1 MRSTKRL
8 VFLLVAIIGLS
19 FIAGNLCAEKPL
31 KAPKPVYVAPAE
43 SYGLLPPPVDLRAL
57 RPYARSLLGQMAPPP
72 SWDWRTMSGVTS
84 VKNQNP
90 YGTCWAFATL
100 GDLESKVLINE
111 STAYDYSELNVVACN
126 AVGTDCNM
134 GGNAW
139 ISTNYLT
146 LLGTV
151 DETCNPYP
159 GSCPY
164 PSCVNPAC
172 AFRDRVTEWRVLA
185 EDVTTIKNAIMT
197 HGPVFT
203 GMYASF
209 PGFSTYNGSGCLV
222 YTGTESQNHA
232 VLIVGWDDAMCGG
245 VGGWIAKNSWG
256 TAWGASGYFYIRYGS
271 ARIGQNV
278 SVITGYK
285 DYDATERI
293 YHYDEWGWWS
303 SIGYGDADDWALV
316 AFTPSVV
323 PPAGHL
329 LKAVDVWATWAPTN
343 YTIYV
348 YDSFN
353 GSTPSNLL
361 AGPLYGSAAEAGYY
375 SVPLPAP
382 VTVYEGNAFYV
393 VVRFSTPGYNYP
405 IPMDDSGPMET
416 NKSYVS
422 NGGVSGTWAALDAG
436 NYAYGDIGVR
446 ARVEPL
452 PPATT
457 CSKEGDPALRYG
469 WGEYDGLPYNQP
481 GPDFATAYP
490 GQTLTYRLGPY
501 NSAASW
507 LPAGCK
513 AEDTLCFH
521 ASDSKG
527 WAIGANP
534 PLGTTM
540 TLAPGYLWYQDV
552 SVTIPCDAS
561 LSVRDTIVARV
572 AYTAVNGVCAPECD
586 DCNDPNTR
594 PTTGVKYY
602 SADTLIVT
610 VLEAPPSML
619 VLQDTL
625 TLVERG
631 QTQAYVPFTICNQDD
646 CAPPTAFYYLIT
658 SRGRVGPPLNAA
670 SSVDVSGGECEDVY
684 GVVNAGTAVE
694 CTFDTLRILVWTTGD
709 PAIYDTCVQVIHVVQ
724 PQSVPLLTPAVMA
737 ILVLV
742 LIAVAA
748 IFMWR
753 RMKSGPWRRGQ

>member
-1 MRSTKRL
+1 MRSSKRL
-8 VFLLVAIIGLS
+8 VLLLVAVIGVS
-19 FIAGNLCAEKPL
+19 FIAGDLRAEKPL
-31 KAPKPVYVAPAE
+31 KAPKPVYVAPQE
-43 SYGLLPPPVDLRAL
+43 SYGLLPPPVDMSAL
-57 RPYARSLLGQMAPPP
+57 RPFAKSLLGQTAPPP
-72 SWDWRTMSGVTS
+72 LWDWRTMNGVTS

-111 STAYDYSELNVVACN
+111 SAAYDYSELNIVACN
-126 AVGTDCNM
+126 AVGTNCNA

-146 LLGTV
+146 LLGSA

-164 PSCVNPAC
+164 PSCVNPLC
-172 AFRDRVTEWRVLA
+172 AFRDRVTEWRIVA
-185 EDVTTIKNAIMT
+185 NDVTAIKNAIMT
-197 HGPVFT
+197 YGPVFT

-222 YTGTESQNHA
+222 YTGTEAQNHA
-232 VLIVGWDDAMCGG
+232 VVIVGWDDAMCGG
-245 VGGWIAKNSWG
+245 LGGWIVKNSWG
-256 TAWGASGYFYIRYGS
+256 TAWGAAGYFYIRYGS
-271 ARIGQNV
+271 ARVGENV

-285 DYDATERI
+285 DYDASEKI

-303 SIGYGDADDWALV
+303 SVGYGDADDYALV
-316 AFTPSVV
+316 AFTPADA
-323 PPAGHL
+323 PAAGDL
-329 LKAVDVWATWAPTN
+329 LTAVDLWAVSAPTN
-343 YTIYV
+343 YTISV
-348 YDSFN
+348 YNDFN
-353 GSTPSNLL
+353 GTAPSNLL
-361 AGPLYGSAAEAGYY
+361 AGPVSGTATEAGYY
-375 SVPLPAP
+375 SIPLPAP
-382 VTVYEGNAFYV
+382 LSVYSGDAIYI
-393 VVRFSTPGYNYP
+393 VVRLATPGYGYP
-405 IPMDDSGPMET
+405 IPVDDSGPMET

-422 NGGVSGTWAALDAG
+422 STGGSGTWAALDSG
-436 NYAYGDIGVR
+436 NYAMGDIGVR

-452 PPATT
+452 PAATT

-481 GPDFATAYP
+481 GPDYANAYP
-490 GQTLTYRLGPY
+490 GQTLTYRLAPY
-501 NSAASW
+501 NAAATW

-527 WAIGANP
+527 WAIGAVP
-534 PLGTTM
+534 PLGTT
-540 TLAPGYLWYQDV
+540 TVLGSGYIWYQDV
-552 SVTIPCDAS
+552 SVTVPCGAA
-561 LSVRDTIVARV
+561 LAARDTIIARV
-572 AYTAVNGVCAPECD
+572 AYAAVNGVCAPDCA

-610 VLEAPPSML
+610 VVEAPPSML

-631 QTQAYVPFTICNQDD
+631 QTQAYIPFTICNQDD
-646 CAPPTAFYYLIT
+646 CAPPTTFYYLIT
-658 SRGRVGPPLNAA
+658 SMGHVGPALSTSA
-670 SSVDVSGGECEDVY
+670 SVGISGGECADVY
-684 GVVNAGTAVE
+684 GVVNAGTAID
-694 CTFDTLRILVWTTGD
+694 CTFDTLRIVAWTTGD
-709 PAIYDTCVQVIHVVQ
+709 PAIYDTCVQVIHVTE
-724 PQSVPLLTPAVMA
+724 PQAVPLFTFPVMA

-742 LIAVAA
+742 LVAVAA

-753 RMKSGPWRRGQ
+753 RMKRGR